1 MLPKSSS
8 WQNYLHSYKKN
19 KLCYLKIIL
28 LLNFQNSLFKHIYEI
43 KIIPWRWWSFCLY
56 RYLIA
61 AYLTFHWVRALWW
74 QCLMWIFYQIIMYG
88 ITILFQRKSTDL
100 YQACNLEIIETTLLF
115 AVHYALRYKLEKYI
129 IYLALY
135 LELII
140 LLGYFL
146 LFFPHKRNDKKKTVK
161 ITNHFF

>member
-1 MLPKSSS
+1 
-8 WQNYLHSYKKN
+8 
-19 KLCYLKIIL
+19 
-28 LLNFQNSLFKHIYEI
+28 
-43 KIIPWRWWSFCLY
+43 
-56 RYLIA
+56 
-61 AYLTFHWVRALWW
+61 
-74 QCLMWIFYQIIMYG
+74 MWIFYQIIMYG

-100 YQACNLEIIETTLLF
+100 YQACNLEIIETTLSF

-146 LFFPHKRNDKKKTVK
+146 LFFPHKRNDTKKKRK
-161 ITNHFF
+161 NNQSNFF